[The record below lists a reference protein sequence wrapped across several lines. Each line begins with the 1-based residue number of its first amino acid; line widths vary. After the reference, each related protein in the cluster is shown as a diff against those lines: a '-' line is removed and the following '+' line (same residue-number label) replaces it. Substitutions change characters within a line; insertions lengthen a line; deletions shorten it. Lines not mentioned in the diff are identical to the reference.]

1 MTAEVVGWTNVI
13 LKVGIVLTL
22 TYGFLA
28 MMQRQIMQVVT
39 LLAVCSEDD
48 AFSRSTITGNYTKTL
63 AEIILSIEVIAN
75 LELDICQRNFL
86 YTVKRINTVIVALL
100 VAVYLVQP
108 ELCSYLWNHKVLTP
122 FMFVPEASIHK
133 DASSVFSQH
142 DVRFPWQS
150 LVIEPIFEPMPQRY
164 LRTIIS
170 GFVLEALIAAMRVA
184 PCSDAGQHP
193 MLHMPS
199 RFQGLAP

>member
-1 MTAEVVGWTNVI
+1 MTAEVVGWTDVI
-13 LKVGIVLTL
+13 FKVGIVLTL

-48 AFSRSTITGNYTKTL
+48 AFSRSTITGNYTKAL

-86 YTVKRINTVIVALL
+86 YTVKRINTVIVTLL

-108 ELCSYLWNHKVLTP
+108 ELCSCL
-122 FMFVPEASIHK
+122 
-133 DASSVFSQH
+133 
-142 DVRFPWQS
+142 
-150 LVIEPIFEPMPQRY
+150 
-164 LRTIIS
+164 
-170 GFVLEALIAAMRVA
+170 
-184 PCSDAGQHP
+184 
-193 MLHMPS
+193 
-199 RFQGLAP
+199 